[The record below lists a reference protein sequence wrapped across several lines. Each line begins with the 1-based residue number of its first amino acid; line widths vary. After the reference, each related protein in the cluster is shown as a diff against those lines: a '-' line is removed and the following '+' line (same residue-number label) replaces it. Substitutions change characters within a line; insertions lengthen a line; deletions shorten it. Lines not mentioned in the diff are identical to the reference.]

1 MSIYRARFINYYKK
15 IAYYID
21 SNNKIY
27 NANNQK
33 NIYIYIYLYISIQ
46 FANQRSIFNDKLKG
60 KYVTVISIDIYDIQR
75 INI

>member
-1 MSIYRARFINYYKK
+1 MSIYRARFINCYKK

>member
-1 MSIYRARFINYYKK
+1 MSIYRAKFINCYKK

-33 NIYIYIYLYISIQ
+33 NIYIFIYISVFSSLIKDQ
-46 FANQRSIFNDKLKG
+46 YSMTN
-60 KYVTVISIDIYDIQR
+60 
-75 INI
+75 